1 MDSSSDVSVL
11 NTLITTTIDSAN
23 GFERSAEN
31 AKGGALE
38 HMFTEFATERR
49 RVVTQ
54 LQATV
59 RTLGGEPN
67 DDGSLK
73 ADLHRRFEDLRNA
86 FGGGDKAV
94 IEEVE
99 RGEDYIKG
107 KYETALKDGDL
118 SPQARAAVEEAYQSV
133 KAGHDRASAL
143 KHAQNGDSGAMAGQY
158 QQAMGGDQDGLN
170 ASSAGGPAI

>member
-1 MDSSSDVSVL
+1 MFQNREHDIDVINS
-11 NTLITTTIDSAN
+11 LITTTIDSAD

-31 AKGGALE
+31 VQGTGLEAL
-38 HMFTEFATERR
+38 FSDFARERR
-49 RVVTQ
+49 QIVAQ
-54 LQATV
+54 LQEHI

-99 RGEDYIKG
+99 RGEDYIKA
-107 KYETALKDGDL
+107 KYEAAMKDEKLDAECRALIG
-118 SPQARAAVEEAYQSV
+118 EAYQSV
-133 KAGHDRASAL
+133 RAGHDRASQL
-143 KHAQNGDSGAMAGQY
+143 KHTLQGA
-158 QQAMGGDQDGLN
+158 
-170 ASSAGGPAI
+170 